1 MQIDT
6 TQPSAASGLGL
17 AKPMGSSELG
27 KEQFLQLLVA
37 QLKNQDPLEPMTNA
51 EFVAQLA
58 QFSSVEQLVSVN
70 QGINLLGM
78 QQMGMSNAQAAS
90 FIGKEV
96 EVKSDK
102 LEVRS
107 SDVELTAAFNL
118 KADAES
124 VTVNIRDSQGNIVRT
139 YDLGA
144 KTAGDISLKW
154 DCMDGNGVKVPTGTY
169 RVDIVATAENGNP
182 VAWDSTVRGKVDGVS
197 YEAGYPELTI
207 GSIKAAVS
215 DVIGVYEA
223 ETESAP

>member
-1 MQIDT
+1 MQVNA
-6 TQPSAASGLGL
+6 TQNASGLGL
-17 AKPMGSSELG
+17 GKPVGNSELG

-70 QGINLLGM
+70 EGINLLGI
-78 QQMGMSNAQAAS
+78 QQMGMSNAQSAD

-96 EVKSDK
+96 LVKSDR

-107 SDVELTAAFNL
+107 GDTELTAAFNI

-124 VTVNIRDSQGNIVRT
+124 VTVNIRDAQGNIVRT

-144 KTAGDISLKW
+144 NAEGDISLKW
-154 DCMDGNGVKVPTGTY
+154 DCKDGNGVKVPPGTY
-169 RVDIVATAENGNP
+169 SIDVVATADNGSP
-182 VAWDSTVRGKVDGVS
+182 VSWDSTIRGLVDGVS

-207 GSIKAAVS
+207 GSIKAPVS
-215 DVIGVYEA
+215 DVIAVFAADEEVG
-223 ETESAP
+223 P